1 MKINIIS
8 FDAHNSICPV
18 HRLGHRCN
26 FISQNIYT
34 YEQDY
39 SAGIW
44 MAIRYE
50 ELFDSAM
57 PYDDFVPT
65 EGRSALQNG
74 ACPKMVPQLP
84 AAVWGASLID

>member
-1 MKINIIS
+1 MPITRFALSIVWVIDVISSAKIYI
-8 FDAHNSICPV
+8 H
-18 HRLGHRCN
+18 
-26 FISQNIYT
+26 T

-44 MAIRYE
+44 MAIYYE

-65 EGRSALQNG
+65 EGRSALQNC
-74 ACPKMVPQLP
+74 ACPKIVPQLP
-84 AAVWGASLID
+84 AAVWRASLID